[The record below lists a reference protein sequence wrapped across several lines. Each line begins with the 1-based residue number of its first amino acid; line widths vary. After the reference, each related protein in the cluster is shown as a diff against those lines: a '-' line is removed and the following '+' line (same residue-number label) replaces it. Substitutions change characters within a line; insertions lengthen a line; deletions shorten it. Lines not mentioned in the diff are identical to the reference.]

1 VEGRGR
7 TGKGEGRKGRKGEAE
22 VGERSSI
29 HQLCGVAAHS
39 VELHFEVSTFDLSTS
54 NALSI
59 TIVIIYYIGRR

>member
-39 VELHFEVSTFDLSTS
+39 VELHFEVDLLLF
-54 NALSI
+54 NFEC
-59 TIVIIYYIGRR
+59 TIYHDR